1 MKKVDVLMSVY
12 NPDMN
17 YLKEQL
23 ISLNNQTYENMEILI
38 FDDCITKR
46 CIQQIFAECLTKKN
60 IEFYHIKKK
69 ILGMSKHLRTW

>member
-38 FDDCITKR
+38 FDDCIT
-46 CIQQIFAECLTKKN
+46 IDVFN
-60 IEFYHIKKK
+60 
-69 ILGMSKHLRTW
+69 